1 MSTSELLVQPM
12 FGGLGGGDLQWTNI
26 PSSGVA
32 ILHVPC
38 AMTKVATV
46 LLTFFSVYTLVVL
59 SAHSGEFNA
68 QNTADGAKPVE
79 RRRETNLQETG
90 RKLGE

>member
-1 MSTSELLVQPM
+1 
-12 FGGLGGGDLQWTNI
+12 
-26 PSSGVA
+26 
-32 ILHVPC
+32 
-38 AMTKVATV
+38 MTKVATV